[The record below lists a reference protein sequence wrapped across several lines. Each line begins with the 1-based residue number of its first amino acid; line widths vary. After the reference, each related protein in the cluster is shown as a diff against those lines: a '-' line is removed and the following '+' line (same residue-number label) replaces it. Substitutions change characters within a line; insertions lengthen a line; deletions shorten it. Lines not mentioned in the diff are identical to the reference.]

1 MIFESWVW
9 KEELKKELRKFI
21 KLINSDKNAYIKDD
35 YDDEEYDIF
44 NLKVEKFFFTSFFII
59 RKLLEA
65 KKLSNSVCKL
75 TINCLAYPK
84 IPRPP
89 KLLDYYGH
97 ACDINK
103 NYDLNS
109 QLNVTLTLNNL
120 CNLFVHS
127 YIFSPCI
134 EEESFNYIFINSTN
148 TRNRYCYL
156 INIIEIFKI
165 IKKVAKDYVVES
177 STIYDKNTDTV
188 IVNNYSMED
197 LKKIKR
203 S

>member
-35 YDDEEYDIF
+35 CDDEKYYIF
-44 NLKVEKFFFTSFFII
+44 NLKVEKFFFTSFFVI

-84 IPRPP
+84 IPRQP

-103 NYDLNS
+103 NYDLNNK
-109 QLNVTLTLNNL
+109 LNVTLTLNNL

-134 EEESFNYIFINSTN
+134 EKKSFNYIFINSTN
-148 TRNRYCYL
+148 TKNKYCYL

-165 IKKVAKDYVVES
+165 IKMIAKDYVVES
-177 STIYDKNTDTV
+177 SIIYNKKTNSV
-188 IVNNYSMED
+188 IVNNYLMKD
-197 LKKIKR
+197 LKK
-203 S
+203 